1 MRNIL
6 ILMLAVLLLGGCE
19 IFGLRDADLPSA
31 PAPWNDFTATW
42 EQCVQ
47 NLGYCYTD
55 ERNLVKYTGLFRT
68 DYRFTF
74 SPQDIQ
80 EHNITQVWDRSVE
93 QDMLINLH
101 NQSQKITLEL
111 AAMPNNPDDVSATE
125 AKIYR
130 TYTISVKSASGLE
143 YYSGNMELQLRKDYG
158 YWYIYRWYDYRSGT
172 NLGWGRL
179 KYDFWQ

>member
-1 MRNIL
+1 MRNVL
-6 ILMLAVLLLGGCE
+6 IFMLALLLLGGCE

-31 PAPWNDFTATW
+31 PAPWNDFTSTW

-80 EHNITQVWDRSVE
+80 EHNITQVWDRAVE

-111 AAMPNNPDDVSATE
+111 AVMPDNPDDISASE

-130 TYTISVKSASGLE
+130 SYTISVKTSEGLE
-143 YYSGNMELQLRKDYG
+143 NFSGNMELQLRKDYG
-158 YWYIYRWYDYRSGT
+158 YWYIYRWYDYRSG
-172 NLGWGRL
+172 NLPGWGRL
-179 KYDFWQ
+179 KYDYWQ